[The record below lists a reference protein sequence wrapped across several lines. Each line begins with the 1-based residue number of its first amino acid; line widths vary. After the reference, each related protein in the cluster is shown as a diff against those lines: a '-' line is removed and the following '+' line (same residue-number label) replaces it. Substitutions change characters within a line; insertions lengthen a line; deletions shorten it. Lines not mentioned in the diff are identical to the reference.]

1 MAQTKRE
8 LQAATDLGA
17 LVAMKRVFSLGNV
30 DESDVASED
39 LLATE
44 RLGANLADV
53 SCGWKKLTN

>member
-17 LVAMKRVFSLGNV
+17 LVAMKRVFSLGDV
-30 DESDVASED
+30 DEPDVASKD

-53 SCGWKKLTN
+53 SRRWK